1 MTLEKVRNDFPAF
14 AAKFP
19 ENIFTDREL
28 IVVDHNYE
36 EEDGEEAEEFDS
48 SIYNHII
55 YIAEPTLEIIGDTG
69 LAQLTER
76 LENFAQF
83 SRFVAS
89 EEDLFGVYSTLDAEE
104 ISRAVFGFI
113 EEIVS

>member
-1 MTLEKVRNDFPAF
+1 MTLEDVKKDFPTLTT
-14 AAKFP
+14 KLP

-48 SIYNHII
+48 GVYNHII
-55 YIAEPTLEIIGDTG
+55 YITVPTLEIIGEDG
-69 LAQLTER
+69 LAKLTEM
-76 LENFAQF
+76 LENFDQF
-83 SRFVAS
+83 SRFTTS
-89 EEDLFGVYSTLDAEE
+89 EEDLFGVHSELDEDGIA
-104 ISRAVFGFI
+104 RAIFGMI